1 MLEIATITFK
11 SFGKV
16 KCKDIVIPNQ
26 VLFFNDYEALKKA
39 CTLDSPC
46 DDFVVY
52 KVKFRKV
59 EVFT

>member
-11 SFGKV
+11 AFGKV

-26 VLFFNDYEALKKA
+26 VHFFNDYEALKKA
-39 CTLDSPC
+39 CTNDC
-46 DDFVVY
+46 ACADFVVY

-59 EVFT
+59 EVFS